1 MLRTSITCYAT
12 DKRAAAEGDAKDKH
26 MLASKR
32 ASAEAGE
39 GKRPKACEQGMR
51 KQGKRPTSEASAEE
65 KKRGNAQRARLEREA
80 TRNERVKPSQGLRC
94 NASTQEALT
103 RL

>member
-1 MLRTSITCYAT
+1 M
-12 DKRAAAEGDAKDKH
+12 
-26 MLASKR
+26 
-32 ASAEAGE
+32 
-39 GKRPKACEQGMR
+39 RPKPCEQDMR
-51 KQGKRPTSEASAEE
+51 KQGKRPTSEPSGKDRSEAT
-65 KKRGNAQRARLEREA
+65 RNERVSREP